1 MGKSHWRC
9 LQNRASRPHYCQ
21 LVLVSQGAI
30 RGRAELRHI
39 RYGMVDDEGE
49 TWRSE
54 ELRPIT
60 FESRIND
67 VMLPHM
73 KAEGLEGRIPD
84 LVVISSLFWDEDFIL
99 EVGRATRRT

>member
-1 MGKSHWRC
+1 
-9 LQNRASRPHYCQ
+9 
-21 LVLVSQGAI
+21 
-30 RGRAELRHI
+30 
-39 RYGMVDDEGE
+39 MVDDDEE

-84 LVVISSLFWDEDFIL
+84 LIVISSLFRDEDFIL